1 MTSSNPRAYRWS
13 ITDEDTL
20 ARREYPQSDY
30 YYRPGAYRNT
40 DEQERAYENPN
51 YHAEQREEAR
61 DHAQARA
68 RVRQDQQTPEYQI
81 EQRRLENQRAA
92 QESAAREQSHNQR
105 QAEAQ
110 AQEREQ
116 AQAQARE
123 QEETRVRDLPAVVR
137 RSNRIQGTQSDNIS
151 LNNCVGK
158 ICPITQS
165 KITGYGIKLSDGQC
179 YDADHIAKWYRD
191 NPNNPRTPLRALYS
205 DRDKEEITKWLNRS
219 TGGTRRRIPLRSK
232 RRVGKTHRRKSTK
245 SNKRKMQSRQ
255 KHVKSRKNKTRK
267 GRKGKK

>member
-1 MTSSNPRAYRWS
+1 MTSNARAYRWP
-13 ITDEDTL
+13 ITDENTL

-51 YHAEQREEAR
+51 YHAEQTQQAR
-61 DHAQARA
+61 DHAQDRA
-68 RVRQDQQTPEYQI
+68 RFRQVQQTPEYQI
-81 EQRRLENQRAA
+81 EQRRLDHQRAA
-92 QESAAREQSHNQR
+92 RESAAREQSHYQR

-110 AQEREQ
+110 AQAREQ

-123 QEETRVRDLPAVVR
+123 QEEARVRDRDVVIR
-137 RSNRIQGTQSDNIS
+137 RSNRIQGRQSDNIF

-179 YDADHIAKWYRD
+179 YDADHIAKWFLN
-191 NPNNPRTPLRALYS
+191 NPNNQRTPFMAPYTES
-205 DRDKEEITKWLNRS
+205 DREEITKWLNWLNRS
-219 TGGTRRRIPLRSK
+219 AGGTRRRIPIRSK

-255 KHVKSRKNKTRK
+255 KHVKSS
-267 GRKGKK
+267 KK